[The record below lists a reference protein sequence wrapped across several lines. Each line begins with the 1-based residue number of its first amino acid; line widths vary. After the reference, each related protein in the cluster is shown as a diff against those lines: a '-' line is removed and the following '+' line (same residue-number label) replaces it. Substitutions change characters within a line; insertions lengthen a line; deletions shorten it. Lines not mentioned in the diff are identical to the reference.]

1 MMGLHTASKGER
13 EVIRQLVHSVLV
25 RDMGNFTPDRFKD
38 WIKQLDTNFRKV
50 GLTLK
55 FKISDRTPQFTVKQ
69 LRGGPGGGRTIYQ
82 FASSTHVKFEENE
95 VVMNLPFMGA

>member
-13 EVIRQLVHSVLV
+13 EVIRQLVHTVLV
-25 RDMGNFTPDRFKD
+25 RDMSSFNPERFKD
-38 WIKQLDTNFRKV
+38 WIKAMDTSFRKV

-55 FKISDRTPQFTVKQ
+55 VKIHDRTPQFTVKQ

-82 FASSTHVKFEENE
+82 FASSTNVKFGESEIA
-95 VVMNLPFMGA
+95 MPTGIGA

>member
-25 RDMGNFTPDRFKD
+25 RDMSTFTPERFRE
-38 WIKQLDTNFRKV
+38 WIKGMDNNFRKV

-55 FKISDRTPQFTVKQ
+55 YKIYDRTPRFTVKQ

-82 FASSTHVKFEENE
+82 FTSSTHVVFDEAD
-95 VVMNLPFMGA
+95 VAPVMPVIGA